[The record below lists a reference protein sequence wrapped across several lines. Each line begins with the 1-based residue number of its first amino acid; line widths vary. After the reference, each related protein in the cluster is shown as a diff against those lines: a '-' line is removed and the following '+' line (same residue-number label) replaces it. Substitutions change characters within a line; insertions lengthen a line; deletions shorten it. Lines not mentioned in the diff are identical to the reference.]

1 VVDVASAARE
11 WAVTWERAWPQHD
24 GSAIARLYADDA
36 AYRSHPLRDPHPGGA
51 LAYTRWAFSDEEEV
65 SCWFG
70 APIVSGERAAVEWWA
85 TMLEGGRPVTL
96 IGTTV
101 LRFGPEGKVME
112 HRDYW
117 LIEDGHQRPY
127 EGW

>member
-1 VVDVASAARE
+1 MDIEGAAKT
-11 WAVTWERAWPQHD
+11 WAATWERAWPARD
-24 GSAIARLYADDA
+24 AVAIARLYDDEA
-36 AYRSHPLRDPHPGGA
+36 LYRSHPLRDPHPGGA
-51 LAYTRWAFSDEEEV
+51 LGYTRSVFPDEDEV

-85 TMLEGGRPVTL
+85 TLLEDGLPVTL

-101 LRFGPEGKVME
+101 LRFGPGGKVID

-117 LIEDGHQRPY
+117 VREEGRQSPY
-127 EGW
+127 SGW